1 MTVQHSLRSDE
12 PFRTRAYAL
21 NVSKASYGREAIDTL
36 VSKVHNKP
44 GDDIAVIM
52 CGYEDQMKQV
62 GTRNL
67 NFTLYQR
74 WYQRW

>member
-1 MTVQHSLRSDE
+1 VVSLRSNE
-12 PFRTRAYAL
+12 PFRTTTRAYAL
-21 NVSKASYGREAIDTL
+21 NASKASYGREAIDTL

-62 GTRNL
+62 GT
-67 NFTLYQR
+67 TST
-74 WYQRW
+74 